1 MRDTPIS
8 NATFPAPSPF
18 PLLSETDGATFPVT
32 PDEERICTQ
41 APTEGSQDLRFCCL
55 VAAPSQPGSK
65 LPSQTAAPLPDIW
78 PRGSAEHRGGS

>member
-8 NATFPAPSPF
+8 NAPSPVPSPV
-18 PLLSETDGATFPVT
+18 PLLSEIDGATFPVT

-41 APTEGSQDLRFCCL
+41 APTEGSQDLPFCCL

-65 LPSQTAAPLPDIW
+65 LPSQTAAPLPDVW
-78 PRGSAEHRGGS
+78 PGGSAEHRGGS

>member
-8 NATFPAPSPF
+8 NVPSPAPSLF
-18 PLLSETDGATFPVT
+18 PLLSEIDGATFPVT

-41 APTEGSQDLRFCCL
+41 APNEGSQDLRFCCL

-65 LPSQTAAPLPDIW
+65 LPSQTATPLPDVS
-78 PRGSAEHRGGS
+78 PGGSTDQKGGS